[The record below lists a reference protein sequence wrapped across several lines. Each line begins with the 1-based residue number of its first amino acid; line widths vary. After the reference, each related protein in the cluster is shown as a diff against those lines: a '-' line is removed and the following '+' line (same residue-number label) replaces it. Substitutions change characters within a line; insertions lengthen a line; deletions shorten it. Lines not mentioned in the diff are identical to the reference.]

1 MLKFLAN
8 FKAVRL
14 QQLRRKHWPTW
25 RDLLGGLTK
34 LSLLN
39 SCDSQLHL
47 TFLSLTGWQY
57 HSQTVKVY
65 QEDLLATPVGYTL
78 EVPSTYAS
86 LFEVREEFMAILNSD
101 SWEMNIV
108 WTNSINVYHK
118 VVSSG
123 YMCVFPSFI
132 CPQTVQLW
140 CSFMLSYIITTMVC
154 SF

>member
-47 TFLSLTGWQY
+47 VTDRLTISFTNSEGLPRRPIA
-57 HSQTVKVY
+57 HTCS
-65 QEDLLATPVGYTL
+65 YTL

-86 LFEVREEFMAILNSD
+86 LCEVREEVMAILNSD

-132 CPQTVQLW
+132 CPQTVQLR
-140 CSFMLSYIITTMVC
+140 CSFMLSYIITTMVY